1 MILALKI
8 AGGVVVVL
16 VLAGTILRVRKVHR
30 DEMRELSKPVERR
43 LVAPPPSPYEPS
55 RGFRIIDEAGEP
67 LHRSPVERPRIDPER
82 DYVFSDSTPSS
93 REVVGSHLRHN
104 DEWFLSRS
112 ANRSTS
118 STIMRRLA
126 VVVLIAAVAAV
137 LVTYYVDRH
146 TPKGPAGG
154 TTTTTNLVGR
164 TTTTVPTL
172 PSSFTTTS
180 TSGDE
185 AFYRVPASRYQ
196 VEVTG
201 SHGPTWTVYDMGPTS
216 TLEWQ
221 GTVANGST
229 KSLTMV
235 GDSRITLGSP
245 SSASVSVDG
254 RPVVLPAALSSPQ
267 VLVFDAPS
275 ATGAG

>member
-1 MILALKI
+1 LILVLKI
-8 AGGVVVVL
+8 AGVVVVVL
-16 VLAGTILRVRKVHR
+16 VLAGTFLRVRKVRR

-43 LVAPPPSPYEPS
+43 LVAPPPSPYES
-55 RGFRIIDEAGEP
+55 SKGFRIIDEAGET
-67 LHRSPVERPRIDPER
+67 LHRPPVERPRIDPER
-82 DYVFSDSTPSS
+82 DYVFSDSTPGG
-93 REVVGSHLRHN
+93 REVIGSHLRHN

-112 ANRSTS
+112 ANRSTP
-118 STIMRRLA
+118 STVVRRLA
-126 VVVLIAAVAAV
+126 VVALIVAVAAV

-146 TPKGPAGG
+146 PSKGPAGG
-154 TTTTTNLVGR
+154 TTTTTTLRQR

-180 TSGDE
+180 TSGNE
-185 AFYRVPASRYQ
+185 AFYRVPAPRYQ

-201 SHGPTWTVYDMGPTS
+201 SHGPTWTVYNMGPRS

-254 RPVVLPAALSSPQ
+254 HPVVLPATLSSPQ
-267 VLVFDAPS
+267 ALVFDAPS
-275 ATGAG
+275 TTGAG